1 MRRASFQGRVNRILA
16 VLFVAAIA
24 LMSVMTLLTK
34 WDEIYDAVRR
44 MDYLRAYL
52 PEHWNGMDLFNARL
66 RSLESKLGG
75 ALWKSEELGYVNS
88 AFQYALGKKMI
99 NTGGSQMVKLNTGH
113 LYDLQGP
120 VSAVPKVSEIA
131 DLKDLLDPNL
141 PFLFVYEHPVVY
153 DEGMFPEGYEKLD
166 YGTEF
171 ADEAV
176 SLMRARGIDTIDS
189 REVLNASGYSYDE
202 LLWKSDQHWTTLAAI
217 VMAREIAREAAE
229 KTGLPIDPNRIDP
242 EGFETKVYEKLFLGK
257 YGQRVGTGL
266 IDPDDIVVYWPA
278 YETEMRRE
286 TFYLG
291 QMLNGE
297 GSFREAIV
305 RWDKLERGR
314 SGYNINAYM
323 DYGLTE
329 NYEHIENRT
338 APRARILLLK
348 DSYSAPIGAFLSLT
362 ASDVY
367 AVDMRRSNRT
377 FPELVEEFEPDI
389 VVVAYSQQML
399 RDENYQFVG

>member
-1 MRRASFQGRVNRILA
+1 MRHASFQGKINRVLA
-16 VLFVAAIA
+16 VVFVALIA

-34 WDEIYDAVRR
+34 WDDIFDAVRR

-52 PEHWNGMDLFNARL
+52 PKHWNGMDLFNARL
-66 RSLESKLGG
+66 RSLESKLGA

-88 AFQYALGKKMI
+88 AFQYALGKQMI
-99 NTGGSQMVKLNTGH
+99 TTGGSQMIRLNTGH
-113 LYDLQGP
+113 LYDLQGN
-120 VSAVPKVSEIA
+120 VSAAAKVDEIA
-131 DLKDLLDPNL
+131 DLKDLLDPDL

-153 DEGMFPEGYEKLD
+153 DDGMFPEGYEKLD

-176 SLMRARGIDTIDS
+176 RLMRERGILTIDS

-202 LLWKSDQHWTTLAAI
+202 LLLKTDQHWTTLAAI
-217 VMAREIAREAAE
+217 VMAREIARTAAE
-229 KTGLPIDPNRIDP
+229 KTGLPIDPERIDP
-242 EGFETKVYEKLFLGK
+242 ERFATQTYEKLFLGK
-257 YGQRVGTGL
+257 YGQRVGTRL
-266 IDPDDIVVYWPA
+266 AEPDDIIVYWPT
-278 YETEMRRE
+278 YETDIRRE

-291 QMLNGE
+291 KTLNGE
-297 GSFREAIV
+297 GSFKEAVV
-305 RWDKLERGR
+305 RWDKLERGDG
-314 SGYNINAYM
+314 GYNISAYM

-338 APRARILLLK
+338 APRVRILLLK
-348 DSYSAPIGAFLSLT
+348 DSYSAPIGAFLSLV
-362 ASDVY
+362 ASDVF

-377 FPELVEEFEPDI
+377 FPELVEEFRPDI
-389 VVVAYSQQML
+389 VIVAYSQQML